1 MKLMRLLLNYDRFII
16 TIVSLL
22 ALVVLGS
29 LVRAALGPQIEI
41 EDELLIS
48 APFEEV
54 WEYVTLDDKRIL
66 WETGIISIVPLETGE
81 FKPGARNLL
90 IYALDESTFEIEEI
104 ILRVKSGELEVSRR
118 YEKFDGTWAVRLR
131 EVEIGQVL
139 ISVKQVRR
147 PKKFYL
153 KWMAPWLKWR
163 DSQRLNRALQNLAE
177 LVEQTN

>member
-1 MKLMRLLLNYDRFII
+1 MKLMRPLLNYDRLIVAM
-16 TIVSLL
+16 VSLL
-22 ALVVLGS
+22 ALVALGS
-29 LVRAALGPQIEI
+29 LARAALGPQIEI

-48 APFEEV
+48 APYEEV
-54 WEYVTLDDKRIL
+54 WEYVTQDDKRIL

-90 IYALDESTFEIEEI
+90 IYALDESTFEIEET
-104 ILRVKSGELEVSRR
+104 ILRVESGELEVSRR
-118 YEKFDGTWAVRLR
+118 YDKFDGTWAVRLR

-153 KWMAPWLKWR
+153 KWMAPWLEWR
-163 DSQRLNRALQNLAE
+163 DSRRLSRALQNLAE